1 MSCDPDITD
10 PPVRAFDLQ
19 NWQLMLGQ
27 TRISLA
33 QSTEDLRAVQRLRA
47 LRFRGSETLS
57 DLDSFDPDSLHL
69 LLRRTDGCGA
79 GPGDVIATARMCL
92 HRNAVKLQQG
102 YAAQFYDL
110 ATLATELCPCLEI
123 GRLCVHTAHV
133 QDPDSLR
140 AMLAGISR
148 VALQGDAK
156 LLLGC
161 ASFPGADARK
171 HAPALA
177 YLAAHHLGPAAQ
189 RPSPK
194 TGCDTVE
201 LASLR
206 LQEAQAGLRQVPKL
220 LRLYLALGGW
230 VSDHAVI
237 DRDLD
242 TVHVFTAVEIAQI
255 PAPLLRSLQGLAQ
268 G

>member
-1 MSCDPDITD
+1 MSSDPDTPD
-10 PPVRAFDLQ
+10 LPVRVFDPR
-19 NWQLMLGQ
+19 NWQLVLGQ
-27 TRISLA
+27 ARISLA
-33 QSTEDLRAVQRLRA
+33 HSAEDLRAVQRLRA

-57 DLDSFDPDSLHL
+57 DLDRFDPDSLHL
-69 LLRRTDGCGA
+69 LLRRTGPGGA
-79 GPGDVIATARMCL
+79 EPGDVIATARMRL
-92 HRNAVKLQQG
+92 HRNAAQLRQG

-110 ATLATELCPCLEI
+110 TTLATALCPCLEI
-123 GRLCVHTAHV
+123 GRLCIDTAHV
-133 QDPDSLR
+133 QDPDGLR

-148 VALQGDAK
+148 VALQGEAK

-161 ASFPGADARK
+161 ASFAGADARQ

-177 YLAAHHLGPAAQ
+177 YLAAHHLGPAGQ

-194 TGCDTVE
+194 TGCDAVD

-206 LQEAQAGLRQVPKL
+206 VQAAQAGLRQVPKL
-220 LRLYLALGGW
+220 LRLYLTLGGW
-230 VSDHAVI
+230 VSDHAVV
-237 DRDLD
+237 DRELD